1 MALEPRITF
10 RHTNPSAAMEELIRD
25 KTAKLFKL
33 HDKISSCE
41 VVIEEPHRSHK
52 NGDLFHVRIH
62 MVVPGG
68 EIVVVRDPTEAA
80 EHEDPKIAIRD
91 AFEAARKQLLTHVR
105 RRRVEPRRDAAE

>member
-10 RHTNPSAAMEELIRD
+10 RHLQPSAAMEELVRE
-25 KTAKLFKL
+25 KTAKLLRL
-33 HDKISSCE
+33 HEKISSCE

-52 NGDLFHVRIH
+52 KGDLFHVRVH
-62 MVVPGG
+62 LVVPGG
-68 EIVVVRDPTEAA
+68 EIVVVRDPTEAT

-91 AFEAARKQLLTHVR
+91 AFEAARKQLLAHMR